1 MHLSSMSLDGDSN
14 RRTRVLLVQDITLSL
29 MRYAF
34 DYVASELECDVPNS
48 FTVIDLEPYSHPFI
62 CCLT

>member
-48 FTVIDLEPYSHPFI
+48 FTVIDLELFLI
-62 CCLT
+62 RLFAA